1 MFLQQKHVLQ
11 PKAFGLLLALAKFF
25 TVLVV
30 QELELELI
38 LEQIVLHTQKCKLL
52 YAVKLVALVLGVVGQ
67 LLLVEFKKDPELVK
81 ELTAV
86 LILIMKLGVR
96 QEAPRLVELAN
107 PPRGG
112 AFEPVQ
118 LQQQK
123 KTALSQHCHL

>member
-1 MFLQQKHVLQ
+1 MFLQQEPVLQ
-11 PKAFGLLLALAKFF
+11 LRVFGLLLALAKFF

-67 LLLVEFKKDPELVK
+67 LLHLGFRKDPELVK
-81 ELTAV
+81 KLTAA
-86 LILIMKLGVR
+86 LILIMKPDVL
-96 QEAPRLVELAN
+96 QEAPRLVKLAN
-107 PPRGG
+107 PPRE
-112 AFEPVQ
+112 AALEAVQ
-118 LQQQK
+118 RQQQK

>member
-67 LLLVEFKKDPELVK
+67 LLHLGFRKDLELVK
-81 ELTAV
+81 KLTAA
-86 LILIMKLGVR
+86 LTLIMKLDVR
-96 QEAPRLVELAN
+96 QEALQPVELAN
-107 PPRGG
+107 PPKEA
-112 AFEPVQ
+112 AFETVQ

-123 KTALSQHCHL
+123 KTAVSQHCHL